1 MNRFISDLD
10 KANVQEQFK
19 LTGRQNLL
27 QHYRGQ
33 FRQNTT
39 ALNATFHFLVLCSLW
54 FAFIVTLSAGAGMS
68 FNYFAPLF
76 FDYTLIPL
84 SESLNISTDW
94 VVTLNKLISGST
106 PIVSTLAFIPFNAMF
121 CVLLE
126 RKLLSVLTCRL
137 GPNRAGYNGLF
148 QTFFDGLKLLFKEDV
163 SPSKTDKFLFMLA
176 PALFFA
182 PSILVF
188 LPLVSV
194 ASGSHIA
201 FAGGAFAENLIFIFA
216 MASISIVAVLI
227 AGYASYNKYSLMGGL
242 RSVAQALCY
251 EIPMILTV
259 IAFVL
264 IIGTLNLNTIN
275 FMQADSILA
284 WNIFGG
290 GILTSDFSQYL
301 AYFQSGDIKQILFGI
316 VSVFF
321 AIVQLLLFPLLA
333 LILYTTF
340 LAETNRTPFDLPEA
354 ESELV
359 SGFNTEYSG
368 MKFALFFL
376 AEYTN
381 LTAVCA
387 LFSILFLGGTSLGLP
402 FIEKPLV
409 NLLGGM
415 SWVLGLI
422 IVLFKTYLMI
432 SLAIW
437 IRATLPRFKPDQL
450 MPFAW
455 KYIIPL
461 NLVILLIAALCK
473 VFVL

>member
-10 KANVQEQFK
+10 KANVQQQFK
-19 LTGRQNLL
+19 LTGKQNLL
-27 QHYRGQ
+27 RHYRGQ

-39 ALNATFHFLVLCSLW
+39 AVNATIHFFILCSLW
-54 FAFIVTLSAGAGMS
+54 FAFIVALSAGAGLS
-68 FNYFAPLF
+68 FNYFAPLL

-84 SESLNISTDW
+84 SETLNISSDW
-94 VVTLNKLISGST
+94 VVSLNKLVST
-106 PIVSTLAFIPFNAMF
+106 VTPLISTLAFIPFNAMF

-126 RKLLSVLTCRL
+126 RKLLSLLTCRL
-137 GPNRAGYNGLF
+137 GPNRAGYNGLL

-188 LPLVSV
+188 LPIVSV
-194 ASGSHIA
+194 ASGTHASFI
-201 FAGGAFAENLIFIFA
+201 GGAFAENLIFIFA

-259 IAFVL
+259 IALV
-264 IIGTLNLNTIN
+264 IILGTLSINEIN
-275 FMQADSILA
+275 FMQGESILT
-284 WNIFGG
+284 WNIFGAG
-290 GILTSDFSQYL
+290 VLTDLPKYL
-301 AYFQSGDIKQILFGI
+301 TYFQSGEISQIMQGLI
-316 VSVFF
+316 ALSF
-321 AIVQLLLFPLLA
+321 AVVQLILLPLLA
-333 LILYTTF
+333 VILYTTF

-415 SWVLGLI
+415 SWIVGLI
-422 IVLFKTYLMI
+422 VLLLKTYLMI

-455 KYIIPL
+455 KYIIPA